1 MAKQTINIG
10 TAANDGTGD
19 PLRSAF
25 TKVNSNFTELY
36 EHDAN
41 NVLPGQTGNSGKYLT
56 TDGTSTSWATLAV
69 PNLSALNQSIIPDQ
83 DVQYDLGSPT
93 NKFRDLYLSGN
104 TITLG
109 TQTLSST
116 SSGVSLSGDIEY
128 TNIVRIPTGITNF
141 ITGETIP
148 LNQSYNVSASLPD
161 GSGPIGPFLGNS
173 YASIVYAF
181 PMPATPATF
190 TFTYDNNRYL
200 ETITMTSA
208 GGNIGGIDDFEVIW
222 NPDPILPVTP
232 ILNVSEWSNVAGP
245 AGQSQEIWNSDGK
258 TLYFNFNNDGVLETV
273 TGSGWTGADVVPGYW
288 WGRFAALRLP
298 NGNIVDYVIIQE
310 DCFGFLWLNVT
321 YNDTTET
328 IKPFNA
334 STTLQLVPV
343 PKSSIGKAEDK
354 FGMYAMDTSYFYTCI
369 KDHDPNNISE
379 NIWKRSPWSGDTW

>member
-161 GSGPIGPFLGNS
+161 GSGPIGHF
-173 YASIVYAF
+173 
-181 PMPATPATF
+181 
-190 TFTYDNNRYL
+190 
-200 ETITMTSA
+200 
-208 GGNIGGIDDFEVIW
+208 
-222 NPDPILPVTP
+222 
-232 ILNVSEWSNVAGP
+232 
-245 AGQSQEIWNSDGK
+245 
-258 TLYFNFNNDGVLETV
+258 
-273 TGSGWTGADVVPGYW
+273 
-288 WGRFAALRLP
+288 
-298 NGNIVDYVIIQE
+298 
-310 DCFGFLWLNVT
+310 
-321 YNDTTET
+321 
-328 IKPFNA
+328 
-334 STTLQLVPV
+334 
-343 PKSSIGKAEDK
+343 
-354 FGMYAMDTSYFYTCI
+354 
-369 KDHDPNNISE
+369 
-379 NIWKRSPWSGDTW
+379 